1 MTEYVLVVEGLT
13 VSYGSDVILRDI
25 SVQLAHGESLAILG
39 PSGSGKTTLLLSI
52 LGLIRPE
59 SGRIF
64 IGGKEMTGADPRA
77 RARIRRELVGA
88 VFQTGELLPELSPI
102 ENVAL
107 PALLDAQP
115 VESVMRRAEELLTRL
130 GVDAQDRSIGTYS
143 GGEQQRVTVARA
155 LINDPALVV
164 ADEPTGS
171 LDDDAALDVQNL
183 LFELPNLYECGLVI
197 VTHDRTG
204 ASRADKV
211 LEFND
216 GELREIEHSHIG
228 G

>member
-1 MTEYVLVVEGLT
+1 MTEYVLIVEGLR
-13 VSYGSDVILRDI
+13 VSYGSDIIIRDI
-25 SVQLAHGESLAILG
+25 SVQLAPGRSLAILG

-52 LGLIRPE
+52 LGLIRPT

-64 IGGKEMTGADPRA
+64 IGGKEMTGAGPRV

-107 PALLDAQP
+107 PALLGAQP
-115 VESVMRRAEELLTRL
+115 VESVMRRAKELLTRL
-130 GVDAQDRSIGTYS
+130 GVDAEDRPIGTYS
-143 GGEQQRVTVARA
+143 GGEQQRMAVARA
-155 LINDPALVV
+155 LINSPALVV

-171 LDDDAALDVQNL
+171 LDDDAALAVKNV
-183 LFELPNLYECGLVI
+183 LFELPNLYQCGLVM
-197 VTHDRTG
+197 VTHDRRG
-204 ASRADKV
+204 AFRADKV

-216 GELREIEHSHIG
+216 GELREVEHAHKG
-228 G
+228 R